1 MMTIKHVPENGRQK
15 GRFVWKN
22 ISKYASIFLVLA
34 LSGIIFLLRN
44 IHTLE
49 EWSGMSKPLSKASLQ
64 PAKPLPKATVQP
76 AKPLPKDTLQ
86 PAKEFQKSLH
96 SALIPDGPP
105 LLYHNQSYC
114 VRLGQEPSHEESQ
127 EEQNLLDSIAWPEP
141 PPQYNPILLQQ
152 TSDPAHSQFTI
163 LPAGVKGVWSV
174 GDKLEALVNMH
185 DFQGH
190 PKNHGGD
197 FLLARLH
204 SPELG
209 AGVAG
214 QVLDHRNGTY
224 SAVFPLLW
232 EGPARVEVTLVHPS
246 EAVAVLRRLREERP
260 DRVFFRSLY
269 RSRFMSETT
278 VCNLCLSANQQ
289 PVCNYTDLHTGE
301 PWYCYKPKQLGCDTR
316 INHAKGGYQKHLLTN
331 KETVLFQSNINIKV
345 RIRASW
351 TDRVIVQPEKK
362 DKAEV
367 ESNRVR
373 AEPIRVIP
381 SGYYFQGSWHS
392 LGGLVMRQF
401 NDSSAITQCLKGK
414 VMYLY
419 GDSTARQWFEYLN
432 NFVPELKEFN
442 LHSPKNVGPFMSVD
456 STHNILLRYRCHGP
470 PIRFN
475 TASEMRYVA
484 NELDGLTGGADTV
497 VVISVWSHFST
508 YPVEV
513 YIRRMRHI
521 RRAVLHLLDRAPGT
535 LVVIRS
541 ANLQALDPEVSLYN
555 SDWFSLQ
562 LDTVLRAMF
571 QGLDVL
577 FVDAWEMTLA
587 HHLPHALHPHP
598 VIVKNM
604 INAILSYVCPEKR

>member
-1 MMTIKHVPENGRQK
+1 MVTLEPEYGRQK
-15 GRFVWKN
+15 GSFVWTN
-22 ISKYASIFLVLA
+22 LSKYALIFLMLA
-34 LSGIIFLLRN
+34 LLGIIYLFCN

-49 EWSGMSKPLSKASLQ
+49 KLNCQTMS
-64 PAKPLPKATVQP
+64 
-76 AKPLPKDTLQ
+76 TLYQ
-86 PAKEFQKSLH
+86 FQSSLH
-96 SALIPDGPP
+96 SALTPYGPP

-114 VRLGQEPSHEESQ
+114 VHLAQELSPEEAQ
-127 EEQNLLDSIAWPEP
+127 EEHFLLDSIAWPEP
-141 PPQYNPILLQQ
+141 PTRNMPISLRQ
-152 TSDPAHSQFTI
+152 TSDPTHSQFTI
-163 LPAGVKGVWSV
+163 LPAGGGREWRV
-174 GDKLEALVNMH
+174 GDQLEALVNMH
-185 DFQGH
+185 DFKGR
-190 PKNHGGD
+190 PKRHGGD

-209 AGVAG
+209 AGVVG

-232 EGPARVEVTLVHPS
+232 EGPARVEVTLVHSS

-260 DRVFFRSLY
+260 DRVFFKSFFRSGFL
-269 RSRFMSETT
+269 SETT
-278 VCNLCLSANQQ
+278 MCNLCLPANQQ

-301 PWYCYKPKQLGCDTR
+301 PWYCYKPKLMGCDTR

-331 KETVLFQSNINIKV
+331 KEAVLFQSSVNIKV
-345 RIRASW
+345 RIRASGS
-351 TDRVIVQPEKK
+351 DRVNVQSEKK
-362 DKAEV
+362 DKEDM
-367 ESNRVR
+367 ESSTAR
-373 AEPIRVIP
+373 AESVRVIP
-381 SGYYFQGSWHS
+381 SGYYFQGSWYA

-401 NDSSAITQCLKGK
+401 NDSSAITQCLNGK

-432 NFVPELKEFN
+432 AFVPELKEFN

-470 PIRFN
+470 PIRF
-475 TASEMRYVA
+475 TTVIASEMRYVA
-484 NELDGLTGGADTV
+484 NELDGLAGGADTV
-497 VVISVWSHFST
+497 VVISVWAHFST

-587 HHLPHALHPHP
+587 HHLPHALHPPP

-604 INAILSYVCPEKR
+604 IDAILSYVCPEKR